1 MLIILLGWTSPT
13 DFGIGRQTRKDFL
26 MHLFY
31 RWDPFAPHLSTQSK
45 DFMMV
50 LFIQSFG
57 DGIKIIRFLQ
67 RKSFIGIVQIG
78 VPVIGIYHIVSF
90 GNSFVY
96 QLQITFPKVDYG

>member
-1 MLIILLGWTSPT
+1 MLIILLGWTCPT
-13 DFGIGRQTRKDFL
+13 DFGIGCKTWNDFL

-31 RWDPFAPHLSTQSK
+31 RRNPFTPHLSTQSK

-57 DGIKIIRFLQ
+57 NRVKIIRFLQ